1 MPTNT
6 SPQHDGRSLPRLSEP
21 SKYFMMRF
29 NAIDLSWSHYLGQ
42 RLTAKVTVTHVAST
56 MRKSRSSRSFLA
68 QCLQPFLNLTFASI
82 TSAQKITT
90 QNKHQPKSHYNHG
103 TTPSVT
109 REEATD
115 TEQAPKTNCTPAKLT
130 AALTYMQ
137 KSRVAH
143 TLKDLE
149 KHLPSVA
156 QINGMQVKGIGS
168 PYSRAGRPH
177 LLTIDCR
184 LRARSPR

>member
-1 MPTNT
+1 M
-6 SPQHDGRSLPRLSEP
+6 
-21 SKYFMMRF
+21 
-29 NAIDLSWSHYLGQ
+29 
-42 RLTAKVTVTHVAST
+42 
-56 MRKSRSSRSFLA
+56 
-68 QCLQPFLNLTFASI
+68 
-82 TSAQKITT
+82 QKTTT
-90 QNKHQPKSHYNHG
+90 QKKHQSKSQHNHG

-115 TEQAPKTNCTPAKLT
+115 TKQAPKTNCTPAKLT

-156 QINGMQVKGIGS
+156 QINGMQVKGIMA
-168 PYSRAGRPH
+168 PFP
-177 LLTIDCR
+177 
-184 LRARSPR
+184 

>member
-1 MPTNT
+1 M
-6 SPQHDGRSLPRLSEP
+6 
-21 SKYFMMRF
+21 
-29 NAIDLSWSHYLGQ
+29 I
-42 RLTAKVTVTHVAST
+42 
-56 MRKSRSSRSFLA
+56 
-68 QCLQPFLNLTFASI
+68 
-82 TSAQKITT
+82 
-90 QNKHQPKSHYNHG
+90 
-103 TTPSVT
+103 PSVA

-115 TEQAPKTNCTPAKLT
+115 TKQAPKTNCTPAKLI

-156 QINGMQVKGIGS
+156 QINGMQVKGIVASCSCSGF
-168 PYSRAGRPH
+168 PH

-184 LRARSPR
+184 LRTRPSR